1 MLGRYKQLK
10 RKMLDID
17 SMLSDLLENDA
28 DTWSRINRNKTL
40 IDSARQDIEKLTTF
54 VRDLPGI
61 ADENTNLFK
70 HLDKKVE
77 NIGDWM
83 VDIDEVQMLQT
94 GAIDELRENVQ
105 LILDHLGVEVVQ
117 PSDKPTIKKKGGK

>member
-10 RKMLDID
+10 KKILDMDNMLGE
-17 SMLSDLLENDA
+17 LLENDA
-28 DTWSRINRNKTL
+28 DTWSRIQRNKTL
-40 IDSARQDIEKLTTF
+40 IDSARQDIEKLATTI
-54 VRDLPGI
+54 RDLPGI

-70 HLDKKVE
+70 NLDKKVE

-83 VDIDEVQMLQT
+83 QDIDDIQMLHT
-94 GAIDELRENVQ
+94 VAIDELRDNVA

-117 PSDKPTIKKKGGK
+117 PSDRPTIKKKGSK

>member
-1 MLGRYKQLK
+1 MLGRYKQFK
-10 RKMLDID
+10 KKILDID
-17 SMLSDLLENDA
+17 NMLGELFENDA

-40 IDSARQDIEKLTTF
+40 IDSARQDIEKLSTLI
-54 VRDLPGI
+54 RDLSGG

-70 HLDKKVE
+70 NLDKKVE
-77 NIGDWM
+77 NIGDCI

-94 GAIDELRENVQ
+94 VAIDELRDSVA

-117 PSDKPTIKKKGGK
+117 PSDKPTIKKKGSK

>member
-17 SMLSDLLENDA
+17 SMLSDLFENDS

-40 IDSARQDIEKLTTF
+40 IDSARQDIEKISAS
-54 VRDLPGI
+54 VKDLPGI
-61 ADENTNLFK
+61 ADEAIELAK
-70 HLDKKVE
+70 KLDRKVE

-83 VDIDEVQMLQT
+83 VDIDEIQMLQT

-117 PSDKPTIKKKGGK
+117 PSDKPTIKKKGSK

>member
-10 RKMLDID
+10 RKILDID
-17 SMLSDLLENDA
+17 SMLSDLFENDA

-40 IDSARQDIEKLTTF
+40 IDSARQDIEKLAAL

-61 ADENTNLFK
+61 ADENTSLFK
-70 HLDKKVE
+70 NLDKKVE

-83 VDIDEVQMLQT
+83 VDIDEIQMLQT
-94 GAIDELRENVQ
+94 SAIDELRENVQ

-117 PSDKPTIKKKGGK
+117 PSDKPTIKKKGSK